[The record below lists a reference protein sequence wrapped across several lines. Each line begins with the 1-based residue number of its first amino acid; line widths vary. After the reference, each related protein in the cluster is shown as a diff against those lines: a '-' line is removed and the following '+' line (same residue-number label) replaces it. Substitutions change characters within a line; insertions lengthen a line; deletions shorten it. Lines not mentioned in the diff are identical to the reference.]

1 MKYRTKGTCSQMINF
16 EVDENDVL
24 SGVSFVGGCH
34 GNLQGIGK
42 LSPGFVMLATAYW
55 KKAGKRLRMLPVY
68 ISKAEK
74 TIQFG
79 TIFVFNPDNPYADE
93 QKRII
98 DETERQVFA
107 MAGIEPDTEE
117 AANA

>member
-1 MKYRTKGTCSQMINF
+1 MKLRETVRISIEALEAGDNLMIF
-16 EVDENDVL
+16 PESPDHKYE
-24 SGVSFVGGCH
+24 
-34 GNLQGIGK
+34 LQGIGK